1 MSSGSVRSACATMKS
16 TPGRPAIWSACM
28 CVRQIA
34 PSCRKPQ
41 PSDRAWASCHMFPT
55 NKRRSSYILIATNCS
70 DKPSLNRQPYY
81 ATDMGM
87 DTMYRDRCQ
96 LCRNDLQNLPRFA
109 ALPRLGLQKGQQI
122 GVELLLVREGEAVGR
137 ARIDFQGGVLDDLR
151 GAEGR
156 GTDRHDLVVVAV
168 DDQGRNVDLQQV
180 FREVRLG
187 EGLDAV
193 ECCFEADLHRPQ
205 PEHVPNAL

>member
-16 TPGRPAIWSACM
+16 TPGRPNPATSTEPGSLRRNRRASGTPCSAPA
-28 CVRQIA
+28 RTKA
-34 PSCRKPQ
+34 
-41 PSDRAWASCHMFPT
+41 SDRAWASCHMFPT

-137 ARIDFQGGVLDDLR
+137 ARIDLQSRVLV
-151 GAEGR
+151 E
-156 GTDRHDLVVVAV
+156 
-168 DDQGRNVDLQQV
+168 LQQV